1 MGVQRKYP
9 LWASIVHFLSGLL
22 CGFYVEA
29 YTAFSVGLLVLF
41 LIYEVVELVRIRDL
55 GYKEILEFSVGF
67 VLGFFLFLFTA
78 AGLG

>member
-1 MGVQRKYP
+1 MKRRYP

-22 CGFYVEA
+22 CGFYIEV

-41 LIYEVVELVRIRDL
+41 LTYEVVELVRIRDL
-55 GYKEILEFSVGF
+55 GYKEILEFSVGY
-67 VLGFFLFLFTA
+67 VLGFFIFLLMA